1 MTPGK
6 VIGYYFGI
14 VILLGGLSVLLGLKY
29 TLQRWRS
36 LPESPWKA
44 SSFGLGLLGLLVA
57 SLLEAPFLYL
67 GGWVALAFAAGVI
80 EESVKLLP
88 LRFFRRSPEW
98 ERWKLAVGAGAFL
111 GVAEGFLYTAGI
123 FALDQPLYLVA
134 VRLILVGLH
143 TVWASVSAGFLLGG
157 TGRGRFAGVLFSMTA
172 HALYDLPP
180 LAMVDGYSGTVV
192 AVLVGLSGVFLLVA
206 PPVAKKAA
214 GLVGQV
220 PWGSGGHDEPEDI
233 EEIQGRLDAPSTKD
247 GN

>member
-1 MTPGK
+1 M
-6 VIGYYFGI
+6 
-14 VILLGGLSVLLGLKY
+14 
-29 TLQRWRS
+29 
-36 LPESPWKA
+36 
-44 SSFGLGLLGLLVA
+44 
-57 SLLEAPFLYL
+57 
-67 GGWVALAFAAGVI
+67 ALAFAAGVI
-80 EESVKLLP
+80 EESVKLLPP

-157 TGRGRFAGVLFSMTA
+157 TGRGGRFAGGVLFSMTA

-192 AVLVGLSGVFLLVA
+192 AVLVGLSGGVFLLVA

-220 PWGSGGHDEPEDI
+220 PPWGGSGGHDEPEDI